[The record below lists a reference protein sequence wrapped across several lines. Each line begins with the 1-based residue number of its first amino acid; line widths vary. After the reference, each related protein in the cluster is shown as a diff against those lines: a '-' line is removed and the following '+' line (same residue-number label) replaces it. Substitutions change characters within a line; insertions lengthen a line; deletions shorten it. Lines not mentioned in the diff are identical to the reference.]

1 MSVGFTPIM
10 MKAFLLLPTA
20 ALSLGF
26 TLPFGQQH
34 QLTRAGLERAI
45 GSQMNGGASGRI
57 TRTVDCTRLGLASG
71 TTRYR
76 CTLTGMSGTHEHVL
90 ALVDG
95 GSWRADWAPLN
106 G

>member
-1 MSVGFTPIM
+1 
-10 MKAFLLLPTA
+10 MKILLLLPAA

-26 TLPFGQQH
+26 TLPFGQQEH
-34 QLTRAGLERAI
+34 LSRSGLERAI
-45 GSQMNGGASGRI
+45 GSQMNGSPAGRI
-57 TRTVDCTRLGLASG
+57 TRTVHCTRLGLAAG

-95 GSWRADWAPLN
+95 GSWRADWAPLD

>member
-1 MSVGFTPIM
+1 
-10 MKAFLLLPTA
+10 MKILLLLPAA

-26 TLPFGQQH
+26 TLPFGQQQH
-34 QLTRAGLERAI
+34 LSRSGLERAI
-45 GSQMNGGASGRI
+45 GSQMNGSPAGRI
-57 TRTVDCTRLGLASG
+57 TRTVQCTRLGLASG

-76 CTLTGMSGTHEHVL
+76 CTLTGVSGTHEHLV